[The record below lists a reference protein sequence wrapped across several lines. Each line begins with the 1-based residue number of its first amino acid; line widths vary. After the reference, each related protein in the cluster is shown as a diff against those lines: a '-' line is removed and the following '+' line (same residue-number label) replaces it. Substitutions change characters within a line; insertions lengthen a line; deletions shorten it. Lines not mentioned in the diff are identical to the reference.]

1 MSQPYYDTDLTDR
14 EWQVIAP
21 LLPAEKP
28 VGKLREVDLREVLN
42 AIFYRADNGVKWR
55 ALPREFPAWQTV
67 YGYYRLWIRIG
78 IWEQINSVL
87 VQQVRVSE
95 GREKEPSLT
104 IIDSQSV
111 KLGQRGGEEQG
122 VDGNKKVKGRKRHI
136 VVDVLGLVL
145 GCYVTAAN
153 TPDVKAAPAVLV
165 WVLEMFGRITK
176 VLADQGYRGDLGT
189 LIQHFF
195 AQQQRLVEVELS
207 QRASDA
213 KGFQVESK
221 RWIVERTWS
230 WLENARILMRD
241 YERLPE
247 NHEGMIYV
255 VMIRLM
261 LRRLTKNRRT
271 WDAKT
276 A

>member
-1 MSQPYYDTDLTDR
+1 MSQAYYNTDLTDK
-14 EWQVIAP
+14 EWQIIKP
-21 LLPAEKP
+21 LLPDEKP
-28 VGKLREVDLREVLN
+28 LGRLREVDLREVLN

-55 ALPREFPAWQTV
+55 ALPRDFPAWQTV
-67 YGYYRLWIRIG
+67 YGYYRLWVRLG
-78 IWEQINSVL
+78 ILEQINSVL
-87 VQQVRVSE
+87 VRQVRVSE
-95 GREKEPSLT
+95 GREEEPSLT

-145 GCYVTAAN
+145 GCYVTSAN
-153 TPDVKAAPAVLV
+153 TPDVKAAPAVLL
-165 WVLEMFGRITK
+165 WVLEMFERISK
-176 VLADQGYRGDLGT
+176 VLADQGYRGGLGA

-195 AQQQRLVEVELS
+195 GQQQRLVEVELS
-207 QRASDA
+207 QRAPGV

-261 LRRLTKNRRT
+261 LRRLTKNRQT
-271 WDAKT
+271 WETKT